1 MNKTLDQIREE
12 LKSSE
17 DPHLRALA
25 LLDHDRLAKLAGWI
39 RSLEKKD

>member
-1 MNKTLDQIREE
+1 MSKTTDQIREE
-12 LKSSE
+12 LKDSN

-25 LLDHDRLAKLAGWI
+25 LLDNDRLAKLADWI